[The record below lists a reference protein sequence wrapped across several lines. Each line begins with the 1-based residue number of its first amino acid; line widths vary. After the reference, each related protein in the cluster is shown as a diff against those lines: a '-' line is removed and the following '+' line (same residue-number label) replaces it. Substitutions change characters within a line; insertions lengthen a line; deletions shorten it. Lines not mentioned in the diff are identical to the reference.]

1 MNRVLPRSK
10 CRSNYGP
17 FIHQTT
23 CCLNENKRF
32 EAEHFPNAVNMDSHV
47 GLDYIVDNPDYCV
60 KLASALDTACPSVKK
75 QVVELL
81 SALCVYSQD
90 GRQRAI
96 DTLHAYQKRKNER
109 YRLRIVVEELQNATG
124 EDYRTALLA
133 FINCLVIS
141 TPVLKDRIRIRNEFI
156 GLKLLPILN
165 ELR

>member
-1 MNRVLPRSK
+1 M
-10 CRSNYGP
+10 SN
-17 FIHQTT
+17 
-23 CCLNENKRF
+23 
-32 EAEHFPNAVNMDSHV
+32 AADMDSHV

-60 KLASALDTACPSVKK
+60 KLATALDTACPSVKK

-109 YRLRIVVEELQNATG
+109 YRLRIVVEELQNATA